1 MPDNT
6 AEDCV
11 KALESLTRQ
20 YAAQHDIVECF
31 EAKTQATPEQLA
43 AFNARSMDRCGTVVA
58 RVIGRNNDAGEEE
71 MTVNEILMEAVAALA
86 KDLQSRIE
94 SAFATARRP
103 KEMPGPRS

>member
-1 MPDNT
+1 MPDNS
-6 AEDCV
+6 AQGCID
-11 KALESLTRQ
+11 ALGILTRQ

-31 EAKTQATPEQLA
+31 EAKRDPTPEQLTV
-43 AFNARSMDRCGTVVA
+43 FNARSMDRCGAVVA

-71 MTVNEILMEAVAALA
+71 MTVNEILLEAAAALA

-94 SAFATARRP
+94 SVFSTARRP